1 MKKVKENG
9 RGGNGGRRGEARTEE
24 KDDAAAL
31 SRGYRISVY
40 KLGHR
45 RVGSLIRHAGGGRRR
60 EEEHGGEGE
69 EEAEIDRTIRG

>member
-9 RGGNGGRRGEARTEE
+9 RGGRRGEARTEE
-24 KDDAAAL
+24 KDDVL
-31 SRGYRISVY
+31 SRGYRSVY

-60 EEEHGGEGE
+60 EEEHGDEGEG
-69 EEAEIDRTIRG
+69 EAEIDRTIRG

>member
-24 KDDAAAL
+24 KDDAL
-31 SRGYRISVY
+31 SRGYRSVY

-69 EEAEIDRTIRG
+69 GEAEIDRTIRG